1 MTDFETVKKFMSQ
14 VQFTYKKGWYREAD
28 VDTFIDTLLG
38 MVDELKKNAAATEEE
53 NAALH
58 GKNDTLEKEN
68 ASLRDK
74 AAELESRLQTQP
86 APVEKQAD
94 SGELEQLRAEL
105 AEMKQKESAIAA
117 VMVQAEQTASQ
128 TIARGKAEADRLVA
142 EAKGACSSYEAEA
155 AAAREAAI
163 RSCDD
168 VRAQLALLN
177 REKNDF
183 IAQILGQMDHF
194 TERLHALEQVAPAT
208 ALQNS
213 AEPAAAASAEKPAS
227 DTERDE
233 TTQASGSIFR
243 GDFSES

>member
-1 MTDFETVKKFMSQ
+1 MTDFETMKKFMSQ

-74 AAELESRLQTQP
+74 TVQLESQLQAQA
-86 APVEKQAD
+86 APVEKQTD
-94 SGELEQLRAEL
+94 SGEYEQLKAEL

-128 TIARGKAEADRLVA
+128 TIARGKAEADRLIA
-142 EAKGACSSYEAEA
+142 EAKGTCSSYAAEA

-194 TERLHALEQVAPAT
+194 TERLHALEQVTPA
-208 ALQNS
+208 
-213 AEPAAAASAEKPAS
+213 AEPQTSPASAAAGQNVPSDTAQSVPQQAS
-227 DTERDE
+227 D
-233 TTQASGSIFR
+233 SIFR
-243 GDFSES
+243 SDFAEP